1 MGKYATV
8 SCIGEEMV
16 TTCIDVPQVTSHIE
30 CVVGFDMKGV
40 ETSFQWVQV
49 GKEGVVAKVE
59 GLGVIVGGLE
69 VCL

>member
-1 MGKYATV
+1 MTAITFVSLKATHGIK
-8 SCIGEEMV
+8 S
-16 TTCIDVPQVTSHIE
+16 VPQVTSHIE

-40 ETSFQWVQV
+40 VTSFQWVQV